1 MTVEERAVYG
11 AARGEQP
18 ARAGLRTA
26 GDEHLRFGDGVVAD
40 LERLGHVPR
49 DGSRDDHA
57 VGVAR
62 RGGESDAV
70 AAEVEI
76 DVARGSQLH
85 LHRGVAAGRDF
96 AQLERFGEKPADLG
110 PHLCGVER
118 DALLPRADDETL
130 AHGRSDAVVVR
141 EAYRALRDAGALAAE
156 EAAPQ
161 VEREGMRG
169 ERARGTPLRGASDG
183 FRRLVVAGSRQDG
196 TSPEFGGQLHGVEIR
211 NGLPAVAA

>member
-1 MTVEERAVYG
+1 MFRVTGPETTTPSAW
-11 AARGEQP
+11 RGE
-18 ARAGLRTA
+18 
-26 GDEHLRFGDGVVAD
+26 
-40 LERLGHVPR
+40 
-49 DGSRDDHA
+49 A
-57 VGVAR
+57 VNPMPWR
-62 RGGESDAV
+62 PGGEMRLPQ
-70 AAEVEI
+70 I
-76 DVARGSQLH
+76 
-85 LHRGVAAGRDF
+85 

-196 TSPEFGGQLHGVEIR
+196 TSPEFGGQFHGVEVR